1 MKILNKQ
8 YRNWLATLKNNIQ
21 QSKLQTALQ
30 VNTNMLLLYWYIGT
44 QIEEKT
50 TIEGWGAKI
59 INQLSLDL
67 QKAFPDLQG
76 FSVRSLNYMRKF
88 SVTYP
93 DLLIVQQPAAQIKKT
108 AKKTI
113 SKTHTAQKKS
123 SDNQIVQQ
131 PAAQFGN
138 KMYNLSNAELV
149 SIPWGHHILLLDK
162 INNEHE
168 RVWYIQKTIENN
180 WSRAVLQ
187 YQIDTDLY
195 QRQYKTKKTS
205 NFHLT
210 LPKLQSDLANE
221 ILKDP
226 YKFDFLQLGEKI
238 TERELEQ
245 QLTDHIQE
253 FLIELGAGF
262 AFVGRQ
268 LKLKIGRKEYFI
280 DLLFYHLRLR
290 SFIVIDL
297 KTQEF
302 ELEHTG
308 KMNGYLNAIN
318 KQFRHKTD
326 NPSIGIILCSSKD
339 DVEVDFALNNINHP
353 IGVSEYRFI
362 KSLPKQFKDELPSAK
377 QLQDAVKKFLRKKS
391 SKKNNYL

>member
-1 MKILNKQ
+1 MKIINKQ
-8 YRNWLATLKNNIQ
+8 YRNWLAELKNNIQ
-21 QSKLQTALQ
+21 QSKLKTSLQ
-30 VNTNMLLLYWYIGT
+30 VNTNMLLLYWYIGK
-44 QIEEKT
+44 QLEEK
-50 TIEGWGAKI
+50 IINEAWGAKI
-59 INQLSLDL
+59 IDQLSVDL

-76 FSVRSLNYMRKF
+76 FSVRSLVYMRKF
-88 SVTYP
+88 ATTYP
-93 DLLIVQQPAAQIKKT
+93 ELLITQQPVAQIKKT
-108 AKKTI
+108 AKKIIAKRT
-113 SKTHTAQKKS
+113 SLQLKNTK
-123 SDNQIVQQ
+123 NQIVQQ
-131 PAAQFGN
+131 PVAQFGN
-138 KMYNLSNAELV
+138 TIYNLSNAELV
-149 SIPWGHHILLLDK
+149 SIPWGHHTLLLDK
-162 INNEHE
+162 PIDKDE
-168 RVWYIQKTIENN
+168 RLWYIKKAIENN

-195 QRQYKTKKTS
+195 QRQYKTRKTS

-210 LPKLQSDLANE
+210 LPKPQSDLANE

-226 YKFDFLQLGEKI
+226 YKFDFLQLGEKV

-290 SFIVIDL
+290 GFIVIDL
-297 KTQEF
+297 KMNEF

-318 KQFRHKTD
+318 KQFRHKDD
-326 NPSIGIILCSSKD
+326 NPTIGIILCGSKD
-339 DVEVDFALNNINHP
+339 SVEVDFALKNINQP
-353 IGVSEYRFI
+353 IGVSEYKFI
-362 KSLPKQFKDELPSAK
+362 KLLPKYIKDELPTAK
-377 QLQDAVKKFLRKKS
+377 QLQDEVKSFLRRTT
-391 SKKNNYL
+391 SKRK